1 MEYVS
6 TQRLF
11 TGDMLILSCFLTF
24 RKSGKKQTK
33 KSLKTLDIK
42 PILVYLD
49 CKTGKE
55 ENSLLEYKID
65 VLNALKENG
74 YNTTRILQENL
85 VGQASMQQ
93 IRKGTVV
100 GIKTLEK
107 LCALLDMQPGDIIRY
122 VPDAKKI
129 N

>member
-1 MEYVS
+1 M
-6 TQRLF
+6 
-11 TGDMLILSCFLTF
+11 
-24 RKSGKKQTK
+24 
-33 KSLKTLDIK
+33 LDIK
-42 PILVYLD
+42 PILVYHD

-65 VLNALKENG
+65 VLNALKENC

-122 VPDAKKI
+122 VPDTKK
-129 N
+129 